1 MPNISSSSG
10 SGSSGTTSRGSSVAS
25 STTSSSTPA
34 AMCSTSSSQGKLWM
48 IQSFRY
54 HSTVSWIIQDT
65 VMVMMVVN
73 DRKV

>member
-1 MPNISSSSG
+1 MVCHG
-10 SGSSGTTSRGSSVAS
+10 
-25 STTSSSTPA
+25 
-34 AMCSTSSSQGKLWM
+34 STSSSQGKLWK

-73 DRKV
+73 DRKLQLQLQVELELTVILTADRASDRRF